1 MIPPASEAR
10 GGTALRLRERS
21 FAPEQRLVMAIV
33 NRTPDSFYDRGAT
46 WDEAAAM
53 ERVHTVVAEGADIV
67 DIGGVPA
74 APGAEVTVAEEI
86 RRTVPFVAA
95 VRAAYPDLVI
105 SVDAYRHQSAGEL
118 CAAGA
123 DLINDTWG
131 GWDERLP
138 EVAASCGAGL
148 VCSHAGGLAP
158 RTRPFRLE
166 YGDVMADVLE
176 RTLALADRAVAR
188 GVDPSRVL
196 IDPAHDFGKNTWHS
210 LEVTRRLGEMVATGW
225 PVLVSV
231 SHKDFI
237 GETLN
242 AGREERLTGTL
253 ATSAVCAWL
262 GARVFRAHQVTQT
275 RQVLDMVSTIR
286 GDRLPARAV
295 RGLA

>member
-1 MIPPASEAR
+1 MTFP
-10 GGTALRLRERS
+10 GTLRLGSRS
-21 FAPEQRLVMAIV
+21 FTPRQRLVMAII

-46 WDEAAAM
+46 WDEAAAL
-53 ERVHTVVAEGADIV
+53 ERVHAVVAEGADIV

-86 RRTVPFVAA
+86 RRTAPFVAA
-95 VRAAYPDLVI
+95 VRAAYPDAVI
-105 SVDAYRHQSAGEL
+105 SVDTFRHQVAREL

-131 GWDERLP
+131 CWDERLP
-138 EVAASCGAGL
+138 EVAAEFGVGL
-148 VCSHAGGLAP
+148 VCSHAGGLPP
-158 RTRPFRLE
+158 RTRPYRVE
-166 YGDVMADVLE
+166 YGDVMASVVQ
-176 RTLALADRAVAR
+176 RTLALAQRAVAA
-188 GVDPSRVL
+188 GVDASRIL

-210 LEVTRRLGEMVATGW
+210 LEITRRLDEMTATGW

-231 SHKDFI
+231 SHKDFV

-253 ATSAVCAWL
+253 ATTAVCAWL

-275 RQVLDMVSTIR
+275 RQVLDMVSAIR
-286 GDRLPARAV
+286 GELPPARAV